1 VTAPQPDTRSP
12 GQVASDAW
20 DDASDQDAPL
30 DTWFDLV
37 AAAVLAHDAAQRAAR
52 GEVVVDRDCLSSL
65 LFWCRDDHD
74 PEVWTMAHARAALA
88 APTLEEADR

>member
-1 VTAPQPDTRSP
+1 MTAPQPDRTP

-37 AAAVLAHDAAQRAAR
+37 AAAVLAHDRAKR
-52 GEVVVDRDCLSSL
+52 LREDS
-65 LFWCRDDHD
+65 
-74 PEVWTMAHARAALA
+74 E
-88 APTLEEADR
+88 